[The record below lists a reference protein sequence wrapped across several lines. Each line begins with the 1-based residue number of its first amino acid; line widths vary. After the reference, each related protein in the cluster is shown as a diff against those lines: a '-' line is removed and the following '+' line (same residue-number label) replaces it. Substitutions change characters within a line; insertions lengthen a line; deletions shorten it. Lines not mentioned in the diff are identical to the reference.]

1 MIKRMKLKAHGKINL
16 GLDVLRRREDGY
28 HEVKMI
34 MQTVGLYDS
43 IDLKLLDQP
52 GIRVETNLCYLPNN
66 ENNLVWKAA
75 DLLMREFSLPGGI
88 SIRLKKMIPVAAGM
102 AGGSSDAAAVL
113 FGVNR
118 MFGLGL
124 SMEELK
130 KRGVTIGADVPYCL
144 MRGTAL
150 SEGIG
155 EILTPLPPAPQCA
168 VLLAKPRVSVSTK
181 WVYTNLN
188 ANGLRPE
195 DHPDIDGIAEA
206 IRRGDLREMAGKMGN
221 VLELVTEK
229 RYPVIGDI
237 KAVMKKYGA
246 LNAMMSGSGPRCS
259 AFLRARRRRRRP
271 TGRSGTGGFPVRSA
285 SCMSRIF
292 SITGRFPMDYNLKV
306 MMNEYLPLRDVVFNT
321 LRQAILKGELEPG
334 ERLMEIQLAERLGVS
349 RTPIREAIRKLE
361 LEGLVLMI
369 PRKGAEVAKISARSL
384 RDVLEVRRAWRSW
397 PSSWPARECPRRRWE
412 ISRKPRRISR
422 RLSPRGMP

>member
-1 MIKRMKLKAHGKINL
+1 
-16 GLDVLRRREDGY
+16 
-28 HEVKMI
+28 
-34 MQTVGLYDS
+34 
-43 IDLKLLDQP
+43 
-52 GIRVETNLCYLPNN
+52 
-66 ENNLVWKAA
+66 
-75 DLLMREFSLPGGI
+75 MREFSLPGGI

-246 LNAMMSGSGPRCS
+246 LNAMMSGSGPTVFGLFES
-259 AFLRARRRRRRP
+259 EKAAKKAYWALRN
-271 TGRSGTGGFPVRSA
+271 G
-285 SCMSRIF
+285 
-292 SITGRFPMDYNLKV
+292 
-306 MMNEYLPLRDVVFNT
+306 
-321 LRQAILKGELEPG
+321 
-334 ERLMEIQLAERLGVS
+334 
-349 RTPIREAIRKLE
+349 
-361 LEGLVLMI
+361 
-369 PRKGAEVAKISARSL
+369 
-384 RDVLEVRRAWRSW
+384 
-397 PSSWPARECPRRRWE
+397 
-412 ISRKPRRISR
+412 
-422 RLSPRGMP
+422 RLSSQVRQLYVTDFFNNREVSNGL